1 MQRENSSDEQE
12 VRRAESGREFRSGYV
27 AIIGRPNVGKST
39 LLNSILGENI
49 SIVTPRPQT
58 TRKRIIGI
66 RTTPDSQIIF
76 IDTPGIHKPHHLL
89 GEYMVGEAK
98 EALKHVD
105 LVFLMVEPRLPGAAD
120 RLIIDLL
127 RETAKGCPVLLLINK
142 VDTVKKVELLPVIDE
157 YQTLFPFEE
166 IWPLSALNPDEVN
179 LLLDGVVQRLPVGPK
194 YYPGDILTDQYER
207 FVVAEII
214 REKAMTATEAEVP
227 HSVAVEIVQW
237 TERGDGMLLLDA
249 NIYVERKGQKGIIIG
264 KGGTKLKEIGSAA
277 RADIEKFL
285 GRKIFVKLWVKVKE
299 DWRSDKRV
307 LRELGFQ

>member
-1 MQRENSSDEQE
+1 MTSVE
-12 VRRAESGREFRSGYV
+12 AGRGFRSGYV

-39 LLNSILGENI
+39 LLNSLLGEKI

-66 RTTPDSQIIF
+66 RTTADSQIVF
-76 IDTPGIHKPHHLL
+76 IDTPGIHKPHHTL
-89 GEYMVGEAK
+89 GEYMVREAK
-98 EALKHVD
+98 AALKDVD
-105 LVFLMVEPRLPGAAD
+105 LVFLMVEPRQPGIAD
-120 RLIIDLL
+120 RFIIDLL
-127 RETAKGCPVLLLINK
+127 RETAKSRSVILLINK
-142 VDTVKKVELLPVIDE
+142 VDMVKKAELLPVIDE
-157 YQTLFPFEE
+157 YQKLFPFEE
-166 IWPLSALNPDEVN
+166 IFPLSALNPDDVN
-179 LLLDGVVQRLPVGPK
+179 LLLGGIAGRLPVGPK
-194 YYPGDILTDQYER
+194 YYPDDVLTDQYER

-214 REKAMTATEAEVP
+214 REKAMTATEEEVP

-237 TERGDGMLLLDA
+237 TEREGGMLFLDA
-249 NIYVERKGQKGIIIG
+249 NIYVEREGQKGIIIG

-285 GRKIFVKLWVKVKE
+285 GRKIFMKLWVKVKE